1 MKRILFN
8 LATFSFFAL
17 TVNAQTPE
25 FGVHW
30 GNAVKGTPPADFQT
44 TLTNLNSNTVKWIRT
59 EISWADIHTSS
70 NTFQWYQIPA
80 NVQALV
86 DSGYSIIGILKNTPS
101 WYTTNPDT
109 TNNPQLNPY
118 YAPID
123 TLEWVK
129 FVDSVVTK
137 FQNKIKYW
145 EIWNEP
151 DGGFFQTTTP
161 LQKHIKFK
169 NLLASAY
176 NKIKNI
182 DPSAKVLVGGFTT
195 KVMSIS
201 GRKLF
206 LDSLFAANFQ
216 QYFDIMNIHVYE
228 LAYEL
233 QNISTTMQNNGI
245 GNYPLWIT
253 ETNTWRELDP
263 NNSEINTANFLCS
276 WVQDT
281 LIPYFNPQ
289 VICWFNLRNFVPS
302 IPAVCD
308 TCDPNLTAY
317 GLLNSQYQPTLL
329 LNAYDSCYSQLTTT
343 VPVEN
348 KNNTTLLIYP
358 NPFSSETTLQANENL
373 KGVTLTVYNSY
384 GQTVI
389 QIKNISGQ
397 AITLHRDNLP
407 SSLYFVRLTQDNQL
421 ITTNKLV
428 ITD

>member
-8 LATFSFFAL
+8 LATFSLFVL
-17 TVNAQTPE
+17 TINAQTPD

-30 GNAVKGTPPADFQT
+30 GNAANGTPPLDFT
-44 TLTNLNSNTVKWIRT
+44 TAVSNLNPNTVKWIRT
-59 EISWADIHTSS
+59 EISWADIHTAP
-70 NTFQWYQIPA
+70 NTFNWLQIPIYI
-80 NVQALV
+80 QTLT

-101 WYTTNPDT
+101 WYTTNNTGNPVYDPYFAPQDT
-109 TNNPQLNPY
+109 V
-118 YAPID
+118 
-123 TLEWVK
+123 EWGK
-129 FVDSVVTK
+129 YVDSVVTK
-137 FQNKIKYW
+137 FQNQIKYW

-169 NLLASAY
+169 NLLSSAY
-176 NKIKNI
+176 NKIKSI

-195 KVMSIS
+195 KVMSIP

-206 LDSLFAANFQ
+206 LDSLFAVNFQ

-233 QNISTTMQNNGI
+233 QNINTTIQNNGI
-245 GNYPLWIT
+245 SNYPLWIT

-263 NNSEINTANFLCS
+263 NNSEINTANYLCN
-276 WVQDT
+276 WIHDT
-281 LIPYFNPQ
+281 LISYFNPQ

-317 GLLNSQYQPTLL
+317 GLLNSQYQSTLL
-329 LNAYDSCYSQLTTT
+329 LNAYDSCYSQLTTS
-343 VPVEN
+343 VPEEI
-348 KNNTTLLIYP
+348 KNNTTLLIFP
-358 NPFSSETTLQANENL
+358 NPFSSETTLRTDIFFKET
-373 KGVTLTVYNSY
+373 TLTVYNY
-384 GQTVI
+384 FGQTVK
-389 QIKNISGQ
+389 QIDNLAGRTIIFHQ
-397 AITLHRDNLP
+397 DNLP
-407 SSLYFVRLTQDNQL
+407 SGLYFIRLTQDNKV
-421 ITTNKLV
+421 IAADKLV